1 MPGWNKVFPAK
12 LETEQQSCTFVKKLV
27 TAGISNITYLRS
39 MFPEEAYAR
48 KTLDKMPL
56 RILREK
62 SGSEKAAQLSR
73 WLLGAFEALEKRY
86 LRELH
91 LVVYLDPAHPTSI
104 HEAYS
109 FKFTYP
115 DGVPSCQVEGHSAM
129 KAHIQNSTRD
139 LLQAVLVM
147 TEGLDPLP
155 DTAFLSMRL
164 EYYDDVTPA
173 DYEPAGFQA
182 TELELQLGGQSLR
195 AGRVTT
201 AHHGVRIKVRSSG
214 QREIQEGDAAMV
226 EDEYLCSQLAQSQ
239 AQSPGVP
246 ATGDLPRLEEEL
258 PTLSCVCGSQHP
270 DQ

>member
-62 SGSEKAAQLSR
+62 SGSKKAAQLSR

-173 DYEPAGFQA
+173 DYE
-182 TELELQLGGQSLR
+182 L
-195 AGRVTT
+195 
-201 AHHGVRIKVRSSG
+201 
-214 QREIQEGDAAMV
+214 
-226 EDEYLCSQLAQSQ
+226 
-239 AQSPGVP
+239 PG
-246 ATGDLPRLEEEL
+246 
-258 PTLSCVCGSQHP
+258 H
-270 DQ
+270 

>member
-1 MPGWNKVFPAK
+1 M
-12 LETEQQSCTFVKKLV
+12 
-27 TAGISNITYLRS
+27 
-39 MFPEEAYAR
+39 
-48 KTLDKMPL
+48 
-56 RILREK
+56 
-62 SGSEKAAQLSR
+62 SR
-73 WLLGAFEALEKRY
+73 QRT
-86 LRELH
+86 
-91 LVVYLDPAHPTSI
+91 TS
-104 HEAYS
+104 
-109 FKFTYP
+109 
-115 DGVPSCQVEGHSAM
+115 
-129 KAHIQNSTRD
+129 
-139 LLQAVLVM
+139 
-147 TEGLDPLP
+147 
-155 DTAFLSMRL
+155 
-164 EYYDDVTPA
+164 
-173 DYEPAGFQA
+173 FQA